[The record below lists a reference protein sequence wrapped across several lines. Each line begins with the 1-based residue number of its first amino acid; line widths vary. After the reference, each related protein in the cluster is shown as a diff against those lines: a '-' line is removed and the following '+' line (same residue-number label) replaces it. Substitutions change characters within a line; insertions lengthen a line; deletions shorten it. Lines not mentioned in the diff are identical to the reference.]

1 VRQQPADVSLP
12 MRRARRCLNGCVN
25 WQHRLPPGV
34 SGFRRTGQGFEASVS
49 IPADEEGFFG
59 RQCPHCGRFFKMKVE
74 EWEALPAAAFVT
86 CPYCGHRPEDTSD
99 FMTPQQNQRV
109 QAAAEALAEQYMHR
123 KVNEIFSGLG
133 TRGPR
138 PHGSGIE
145 IRVSH
150 DPPPPVRSLPAYVEE
165 QIRRTI
171 TCTRCETVY
180 AVYGATAFCP
190 ACGPRAAADTVL
202 EAIER
207 GRRSLALEDALP
219 DDLREQARA
228 EGVFDK
234 AAVDAVTEVVTLFE
248 VFTREQFAAR
258 VPGHEAIVRRHGRG
272 VFQRLDDADNLF
284 AEHVGTP
291 ISARVPGVVWSR
303 LQIVFQQRHL
313 LVHRQGVVDEQYI
326 QRIPGARQQPRQRL
340 VLGRR
345 DAQQAFDA
353 LEAVVRV
360 TATGS

>member
-1 VRQQPADVSLP
+1 MS
-12 MRRARRCLNGCVN
+12 
-25 WQHRLPPGV
+25 WQNRLPHGV
-34 SGFRRTGQGFEASVS
+34 SGFRRTGRGFEASVS

-59 RQCPHCGRFFKMKVE
+59 RQCPGCRRFFKMKVE
-74 EWEALPAAAFVT
+74 QWEALRDDAFVT
-86 CPYCGHRPEDTSD
+86 CPYCGHRPQDTND
-99 FMTPQQNQRV
+99 FMTPQQEQRV
-109 QAAAEALAEQYMHR
+109 QAAAEALADQYLHQ
-123 KVNEIFSGLG
+123 KVNEIFGG
-133 TRGPR
+133 FGNRRPR
-138 PHGSGIE
+138 SRGSGME

-150 DPPPPVRSLPAYVEE
+150 DPPPPVRSLPAYMEE
-165 QIRRTI
+165 QVRRTI
-171 TCTRCETVY
+171 TCARCETVY

-190 ACGPRAAADTVL
+190 VCGPRAAADIVL

-234 AAVDAVTEVVTLFE
+234 AAADAVIEVVTLFE
-248 VFTREQFAAR
+248 VFAREQFAAR
-258 VPGHEAIVRRHGRG
+258 VPEHEAIVRRHGRG

-284 AEHVGTP
+284 AEHVGAP
-291 ISARVPGVVWSR
+291 ISTQVPDAVWSR

-326 QRIPGARQQPRQRL
+326 RRVPSARQQPGQRL

-345 DAQQAFDA
+345 DAEEAFDA
-353 LEAVVRV
+353 LEAVVR
-360 TATGS
+360 AAASGS